1 MLACESDKHAG
12 MCKGLVAGKGK
23 GLAAGK
29 GKGYAAADIG
39 KGLAARKLM
48 GMGCRVGLRGITSE
62 CLGGLE
68 DMVSR
73 LA

>member
-29 GKGYAAADIG
+29 GKGYAADMG

-48 GMGCRVGLRGITSE
+48 GMGCRVGLRGITSV
-62 CLGGLE
+62 CLGWLE